1 MGGAEHRGILLVN
14 GHRVSSVKRSSWSE
28 GWRGLGRRLGL
39 VFIRYHVKSLIDP
52 AALGSVC
59 YVLERDQLL
68 DRLVLEDLC
77 LARGWPSPLG
87 VPSPQTGTQT
97 LWSVRVVEGL
107 LLRRL
112 VPNDDEPLR
121 QLIRHVQAHPGNDV
135 QLIPVAIFLGRA
147 PARERSWIKLL
158 LAEDW
163 SIAGRTRR
171 FLSMLFHGRDTLVK
185 ISEPVSLKELIGEQ
199 SEPELVGRKAARL
212 LRVHFQRQRIASIGP
227 DFSHRRLLLDEV
239 LKGPDVRAAIRREVL
254 TNHRRETRVRRRAR
268 RYAREVAAHYSYPVV
283 RMLDGV
289 FSWLWNR
296 LYDGV
301 QVTHIESLDGIA
313 SDAELVYVPCHR
325 SHIDYMLLSYV
336 IYRRGL
342 SPPHIAAGVN
352 LNLPV
357 IGPILRAGGAFFI
370 RRTFKGDALYAAVVR
385 AYFRAILS
393 KGFPIEYFV
402 EGTRSRTGRLL
413 NPKLGLLLMTTQ
425 SFLLDRRRPV
435 VFVPVYFGYEKLVE
449 GETFIGE
456 LRGKPKQQE
465 SLGGLFRS
473 LRTLRERF
481 GTVQVSFGEPIWLEA
496 ALDSIHASWREEAL
510 EETFRPEWI
519 GHAVEGV
526 AVEIMTA
533 INEAAVINAVNLTSL
548 VVLSMP
554 KQAIVEIELEAQL
567 ELYLEL
573 SRRVPYAPRTVVTEL
588 APAEIIRHCE
598 EMKWLTRQPN
608 PLGDILRMTER
619 RAVLASYYRNNILHL
634 FTLPSLIAAALTNN
648 PETTPS
654 VLGEQIGRFY
664 PWLKTE
670 LFLHWEESELKHAI
684 RAVVGA
690 MIELELL
697 QVRPG
702 LIARPDE
709 GTRRAAQFRLCAEIV
724 QPSLERYYLSVAL
737 LLEQSPGS
745 VTRAELQGRCAQAAE
760 QLSVIYWL
768 NSPDLFDPVLFEN
781 LVDALL
787 RQGTLW
793 EDNDGRLGYGEALQR
808 LAGALAL
815 VLRPR
820 VRQTLRHFA
829 RAATIHP

>member
-1 MGGAEHRGILLVN
+1 M
-14 GHRVSSVKRSSWSE
+14 
-28 GWRGLGRRLGL
+28 
-39 VFIRYHVKSLIDP
+39 IDP
-52 AALGSVC
+52 GSLGSVC
-59 YVLERDQLL
+59 YVLERDRLL

-77 LARGWPSPLG
+77 LARGWPPPLV

-97 LWSVRVVEGL
+97 LWSVRVFKGFLV
-107 LLRRL
+107 RSL
-112 VPNDDEPLR
+112 VPSDGEPLR
-121 QLIRHVQAHPGNDV
+121 QLIRYLQSNPGNDI

-163 SIAGRTRR
+163 AIAGRIRR

-185 ISEPVSLKELIGEQ
+185 LSEPISLQELIGEQ
-199 SEPELVGRKAARL
+199 TEAGLVERKTARL
-212 LRVHFQRQRIASIGP
+212 LRVHFQRQRVASIGP

-239 LKGPDVRAAIRREVL
+239 LKSSDVRAGIRREVL
-254 TNHRRETRVRRRAR
+254 TNHRREARVSRRAR

-283 RMLDGV
+283 RILDRV

-296 LYDGV
+296 LYEGV
-301 QVTHIESLDGIA
+301 EVRNIESLDGIA
-313 SDAELVYVPCHR
+313 SDCELVYVPCHR

-342 SPPHIAAGVN
+342 SPPHIAAGIN

-370 RRTFKGDALYAAVVR
+370 RRTFKSDALYSAVVR
-385 AYFRAILS
+385 GYFRAILS
-393 KGFPIEYFV
+393 KGFPIEYFL

-413 NPKLGLLLMTTQ
+413 KPKLGLLLMTIQ
-425 SFLLDRRRPV
+425 SFLMDRHRPV

-456 LRGKPKQQE
+456 LRGDAKQQE
-465 SLGGLFRS
+465 SLGGLVRS

-481 GTVQVSFGEPIWLEA
+481 GKVQVSFGEPIWLED
-496 ALDSIHASWREEAL
+496 ALDSIHPTWTEEEL
-510 EETFRPEWI
+510 EESFRPEWV
-519 GHAVEGV
+519 GRAVEGV

-533 INEAAVINAVNLTSL
+533 INEAAVINAVNLTAL

-554 KQAIVEIELEAQL
+554 KQAIVEVELEAQL

-573 SRRVPYAPRTVVTEL
+573 SRRAPYASRAGATEL
-588 APAEIIRHCE
+588 TPTEIIRHCE
-598 EMKWLTRQPN
+598 AMKWLTRQPN
-608 PLGDILRMTER
+608 PLGDILRMEER

-634 FTLPSLIAAALTNN
+634 FTLPSLIAAILTNN

-654 VLGEQIGRFY
+654 LLEEQLGGFY

-670 LFLHWEESELKHAI
+670 LFLRWEEPELRQAI
-684 RAVVGA
+684 RSMVGA
-690 MIELELL
+690 MVELELL
-697 QVRPG
+697 QARPG

-709 GTRRAAQFRLCAEIV
+709 GTKRAAQFRLCAEIV

-737 LLEQSPGS
+737 LLEQPPGS
-745 VTRAELQGRCAQAAE
+745 ITRAELQDRCAEAAE

-781 LVDALL
+781 LVDSLL

-793 EDNDGRLGYGEALQR
+793 EESDARLGYGEALQH
-808 LAGALAL
+808 LAKALVR

-820 VRQTLRHFA
+820 MRQTLRHLA
-829 RAATIHP
+829 RGAITHP